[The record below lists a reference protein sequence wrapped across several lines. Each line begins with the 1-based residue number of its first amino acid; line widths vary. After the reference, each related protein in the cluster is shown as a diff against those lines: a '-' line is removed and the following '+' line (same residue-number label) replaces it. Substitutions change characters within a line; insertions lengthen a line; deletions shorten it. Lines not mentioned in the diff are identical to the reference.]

1 MEEGGGTVSDGTMER
16 RNDGSGDRDR
26 EIEGLLRAQYGSV
39 PADVDHEA
47 LSARIVAA
55 AELRLRARAKRAGW
69 RAPASRWARVA
80 IPAGLAAS
88 IALIFGLAL
97 VDGRATED
105 VALEEV
111 VAVAASEAL
120 PANPLGTTDQEAF
133 VAFVLGTGE

>member
-1 MEEGGGTVSDGTMER
+1 MSDGTMER
-16 RNDGSGDRDR
+16 RNDGSGEQSDR
-26 EIEGLLRAQYGSV
+26 EIDGLLRSHFGNV

-69 RAPASRWARVA
+69 RAPASRWARIA

-88 IALIFGLAL
+88 IALILGLAL
-97 VDGRATED
+97 ADGPPGD

-120 PANPLGTTDQEAF
+120 PANALGATEQEVFLA
-133 VAFVLGTGE
+133 AVLGNGE